1 MAGLACGGVRP
12 NDTMARRTQ
21 QDAERTRRRIIASAL
36 SLFAERGYEKTTFED
51 VARRM
56 NMTKGAVYW
65 HFPDKQ
71 SLLLEVVKIVHA
83 RFERAVVKGPEA
95 PDMAGAAEIMADQ
108 AVRIVSDP
116 RSRCMYRLL
125 HSQIRWSG
133 SSMAEIRARVVK
145 SQREGGPIALLSDA
159 LAKEK
164 AAGRLRAGVDIAQ
177 TAGFM
182 VLSWSSLV
190 GAAIGGFLD
199 RDVREAVKDA
209 FAMYRG
215 GWERDPAPSAENVS
229 KTGRGKER

>member
-1 MAGLACGGVRP
+1 
-12 NDTMARRTQ
+12 MARRTQ

-51 VARRM
+51 IARKM
-56 NMTKGAVYW
+56 DMTKGAVYW

-71 SLLLEVVKIVHA
+71 SLLIEVVKIVHA
-83 RFERAVVKGPEA
+83 RFERAMVKGPES
-95 PDMAGAAEIMADQ
+95 PDMAGAAETMAEQ

-116 RSRCMYRLL
+116 RSRSMYRLL

-145 SQREGGPIALLSDA
+145 SQREGGPVALLHGA
-159 LAKEK
+159 LEKEK
-164 AAGRLRAGVDIAQ
+164 AAGRLRDGVDIAK

-182 VLSWSSLV
+182 VLSWSALV

-199 RDVREAVKDA
+199 GEVREAVIDA
-209 FAMYRG
+209 FATWRG
-215 GWERDPAPSAENVS
+215 GWEKAPGPSADTAS
-229 KTGRGKER
+229 GRKKGKAK